1 MRNAAESSPHS
12 STSTSRAWSSSSRPS
27 CDSATPSSARPD
39 SEDDLVER
47 LLERFA
53 RRERSET
60 ERIQN
65 VLSLVTHDGCQVRAL
80 VGYFGETRA
89 EPCGHCSHCLNGR
102 LSSSPS
108 PSRGRRSRQI
118 VEAAALSDLRSS
130 NPDSLGTARQV
141 ARFLAGITS
150 PATTRAKL
158 TRHALFGTL
167 TEWRFRDILAWCEAR
182 SDSSV

>member
-1 MRNAAESSPHS
+1 M
-12 STSTSRAWSSSSRPS
+12 
-27 CDSATPSSARPD
+27 
-39 SEDDLVER
+39 
-47 LLERFA
+47 
-53 RRERSET
+53 ERSET
-60 ERIQN
+60 ERIQD

-89 EPCGHCSHCLNGR
+89 KPCGHCSHCLNGAAQQ
-102 LSSSPS
+102 LPESQP
-108 PSRGRRSRQI
+108 RRPIGQI
-118 VEAAALSDLRSS
+118 VEAATLFDLRSN

-167 TEWRFRDILAWCEAR
+167 TEWRFRDILTWCEAR